1 MNIAIITGTSS
12 GLGAKFLRAVAEK
25 HTELDEIWLIARR
38 QEKMEQLITE
48 LPYQHFRI
56 LPLDLSSEEAYREFE
71 SILHSE
77 KPNIRILI
85 NNAVMKNPVYLSK
98 WKNRIFRRCCRSM

>member
-56 LPLDLSSEEAYREFE
+56 LPLDLSSEEAYR
-71 SILHSE
+71 
-77 KPNIRILI
+77 
-85 NNAVMKNPVYLSK
+85 
-98 WKNRIFRRCCRSM
+98 